1 MRFGCTTDTRGLIT
15 NSQLICD
22 FISND
27 GIHREAQ
34 RRAQTPRQIALAP
47 CFSHSTSMERVG
59 HRTLTKRASLRGHP
73 FSLIGCRDVIAAP
86 PGREGKA
93 NCATPEEKALQGQA
107 CLINRIV
114 PVWFT
119 LLGGVTLDGAAG
131 TEAR

>member
-27 GIHREAQ
+27 AIHRAAQ

-59 HRTLTKRASLRGHP
+59 HRTQARRASLRGHP
-73 FSLIGCRDVIAAP
+73 FSLISCCDVIAAL
-86 PGREGKA
+86 GEA
-93 NCATPEEKALQGQA
+93 NCATPEEKALQGEA

-119 LLGGVTLDGAAG
+119 LLGRVTLDGAAR
-131 TEAR
+131 TEVR